1 MVTNSQNFDLPT
13 DSTSAVEGAPGV
25 IAATK
30 AAGHLHGSANAYQ
43 YLFENNP
50 SPMWV
55 FARDSLRFLAV
66 NDAALSTYGYS
77 REEWLSLGILDIR
90 PREHVMAVVEAASQ
104 TSGVRP
110 LIGVWTHIR
119 KDGGRMQV
127 EVHARDV
134 EFEGQSAR
142 LVLAINVTERERA
155 HAAQATF
162 AAIVESTDDAIVSQS
177 MDGIIRSWNPGAESL
192 YGYAAH
198 EAVGRH
204 ILMLFPPDRRE
215 EEATNISRIRYGERV
230 VRIES
235 KRKRKDGSEF
245 DASIAMS
252 PILND
257 QGEIVGASKIVRDIT
272 GRKQAQLQ
280 LLEAKQ
286 TLEQTVV
293 ERTAQLHAA
302 LVQAESADRLK
313 SAFLATMSHE
323 LRTPLNSIIGF
334 TGILLQELAG
344 PLNPEQSK
352 QLGMV
357 RGSARHL
364 LDLINDVLDISRIEA
379 QQLQINR
386 EPFDLASVVERVVAS
401 LGPQAET
408 KDLSLTILLPPVPI
422 EMIGDRRRVEQ
433 VLINLLGNA
442 IKFTER
448 GGVTLTVEAP
458 AQAGSSADAGTQRV
472 MRMRVTDTGIGIRPD
487 DLDKVFRPFHQVD
500 TGLTRTHEGTGL
512 GLAIC
517 SRLVAL
523 MGGSLT
529 VDSETGVGSTFTAT
543 LPESQRTPS
552 E

>member
-1 MVTNSQNFDLPT
+1 MVTDSRDPIVPT
-13 DSTSAVEGAPGV
+13 GMTSALAGAPGST
-25 IAATK
+25 AATK
-30 AAGHLHGSANAYQ
+30 AAGQQDGSANAYH

-50 SPMWV
+50 LPMWV

-77 REEWLSLGILDIR
+77 REEWLSMGLLDIR
-90 PREHVMAVVEAASQ
+90 PPEEAMAVVEAARK

-110 LIGVWTHIR
+110 LICVWTHIR
-119 KDGGRMQV
+119 KDGGRMRV
-127 EVHARDV
+127 EIHARDV

-142 LVLAINVTERERA
+142 LVLAIDVTERERA
-155 HAAQATF
+155 HAAQATL
-162 AAIVESTDDAIVSQS
+162 AAIVKSTDDAILSQS
-177 MDGIIRSWNPGAESL
+177 MDGIIRSWNPGAENL
-192 YGYAAH
+192 YGYVAD
-198 EAVGRH
+198 ETVGRH
-204 ILMLFPPDRRE
+204 ISMLFPPNPGE
-215 EEATNISRIRYGERV
+215 EEATILARIRDGERV

-252 PILND
+252 PILNA

-272 GRKQAQLQ
+272 ERKQAQLQ

-293 ERTAQLHAA
+293 ERTAQLQAA
-302 LVQAESADRLK
+302 LIQAESADRHK

-334 TGILLQELAG
+334 TGILLQSLAG

-364 LDLINDVLDISRIEA
+364 LALINDVLDISKIEA
-379 QQLQINR
+379 RQLQVHL
-386 EPFDLASVVERVVAS
+386 ESFDLAPLVERAVATV
-401 LGPQAET
+401 GPQAT
-408 KDLSLTILLPPVPI
+408 AKGLTLATELPARPI
-422 EMIGDRRRVEQ
+422 EMVGDRRRVEQ

-442 IKFTER
+442 IKFTEH
-448 GGVTLTVEAP
+448 GGVTLTVQAMAE
-458 AQAGSSADAGTQRV
+458 AGSSADAGTSKVIRIQ
-472 MRMRVTDTGIGIRPD
+472 VTDTGIGIRPA
-487 DLDKVFRPFHQVD
+487 DLVKVFRPFHQVD
-500 TGLTRTHEGTGL
+500 AGLARTHEGTGL

-517 SRLVAL
+517 SRLVEL
-523 MGGSLT
+523 MGGTITLESDVGL
-529 VDSETGVGSTFTAT
+529 GSTFTVT
-543 LPESQRTPS
+543 LPESGVPS
-552 E
+552 Q